1 MLLNVMTAV
10 FVNVPSIVATL
21 ELAVKNGGGRGRR
34 VSKPLPG
41 HASCKDLNF
50 FHVKWGIK

>member
-21 ELAVKNGGGRGRR
+21 ELAVKNGVGGRR

-50 FHVKWGIK
+50 FRVKWRIR